1 MTGIQEII
9 ANYIQQE
16 DDRFNWVN
24 YGYQLDRSDLQRRFL
39 IQSLLQCCN
48 YGCEYCPFAKRT
60 NTAAELAQD
69 KAELDRFVNW
79 VSDRNP
85 TDKIGI
91 LFTPWGE
98 ALIHRYYQS
107 AIARLSQLSQVTKVA
122 IQTNLACTLDW
133 VKNCDLDTLALWTTF
148 HPTEVSIESFLQQC
162 QSLDRSQVKYSVGIV
177 GLKEHQNY
185 AKLLRQELNTDVYLW
200 VNAYKR
206 QPDYYNPADIDL
218 FTQIDPLFPINN
230 RVYDTFG
237 KPCRTG
243 DKVITVD
250 GEGTMRR
257 CHFIPDSI
265 GNIYDLN
272 IEKSLFSRNCQNR
285 VCRCHIG
292 YIHLEELNL
301 DKVYNNGI
309 LERIPSARSRAF

>member
-1 MTGIQEII
+1 M
-9 ANYIQQE
+9 A
-16 DDRFNWVN
+16 
-24 YGYQLDRSDLQRRFL
+24 LDLSILYRG
-39 IQSLLQCCN
+39 SLSSCN

-60 NTAAELAQD
+60 NTAPELARD

-79 VSDRNP
+79 VSDREP
-85 TDKIGI
+85 ADKIGI

-107 AIARLSQLSQVTKVA
+107 AIARLSHLSQVTKVA
-122 IQTNLACTLDW
+122 IQTNLSCNLDW
-133 VKNCDLDTLALWTTF
+133 VKNCNLDTLALWTTF
-148 HPTEVSIESFLQQC
+148 HPIEVSIENFLEQC
-162 QSLDRSQVKYSVGIV
+162 RTLDRSNVKYSVGIV
-177 GLKEHQNY
+177 GLKEHQNH
-185 AKLLRQELNTDVYLW
+185 AQFLRQQLDPDIYLW

-206 QPDYYNPADIDL
+206 QPDYYTPADLDL

-230 RVYDTFG
+230 QVYDTLG

-243 DKVITVD
+243 HKVITVD

-265 GNIYDLN
+265 GNIYDPN
-272 IEKSLFSRNCQNR
+272 FDKSLFSRNCQNQ

-292 YIHLEELNL
+292 YVHLEELNL
-301 DKVYNNGI
+301 DKVYGNGI
-309 LERIPSARSRAF
+309 LERIPSARSRAFFKSPTSNPS